1 MSYKKAALIGII
13 LLLVILSLAM
23 AWGRKPKAEQVI
35 PNLRE
40 LSTDEI
46 KAVVANIPTQYLIPS
61 EIKSMLQDMGKDN
74 DRETVLGLLKLSE
87 INGIKLLSDIY
98 PDVRFYKGYYTG
110 TLSEEP
116 FVYLIALTDDD
127 CYFMLE
133 EFNRLF
139 LKKKIKIN
147 DRNIISLA
155 KVLVILAL
163 GSKPVNG
170 LEGISEKELVSF
182 PKITFLEGKR
192 INEMINEKAYMAK
205 LKVENNQQVED
216 WFFNISYGSF
226 VVILRG
232 DPKEPHKKYSLPLYG
247 GVKMGPWWRGK

>member
-1 MSYKKAALIGII
+1 MSYKKAALVGVI
-13 LLLVILSLAM
+13 LLLAPFSLTM
-23 AWGRKPKAEQVI
+23 AWGKKPKTEQVI
-35 PNLRE
+35 PTLRE

-46 KAVVANIPTQYLIPS
+46 KAVVVNIPTQYLIPS
-61 EIKSMLQDMGKDN
+61 EIKSMLQDMGKYN
-74 DRETVLGLLKLSE
+74 DRETVLGLFKLSE

-98 PDVRFYKGYYTG
+98 PDVRFYKGFYNG
-110 TLSEEP
+110 TLSKEP
-116 FVYLIALTDDD
+116 FVYLMALTDDD
-127 CYFMLE
+127 CYFLPE
-133 EFNRLF
+133 EFNRL
-139 LKKKIKIN
+139 LRKDNIKIN

-155 KVLVILAL
+155 KVLVILTL
-163 GSKPVNG
+163 GNESVNG
-170 LEGISEKELVSF
+170 SEISEKELISF